1 MKKIILIISAAL
13 LALGILGCAV
23 TALPTLLEGEKYMN
37 NIIDKNSEKQEFTF
51 TDTFSGL
58 DISVLSANAN
68 ISYNSG
74 NEVKVSYVTMDKNKK
89 IECNITDGTLNIK
102 EKSEFS
108 FFSLFTLASVPTKI
122 EISFPESY
130 RDNGTIEN
138 ADVTVASG
146 SLSGD
151 MPHTE
156 KSTKIQLYSGK
167 INSSVAAENFDINVS
182 SGSAD
187 ISSRTHKHKNVNV
200 SVLSGKTT
208 LDGFISEK
216 SKYSLTSGKIT
227 SLNAGGG
234 ELYTNVTSGSLTLG
248 CAEKITGINAK
259 VASGKAHISV
269 PKDTGARVA
278 YSVASGS
285 IKIGLDGRNEKLT
298 GSGSISYG
306 NAEANVNVNVASGSF
321 ILDTYTLSE

>member
-37 NIIDKNSEKQEFTF
+37 NIIDKNTEKQEFTF

-74 NEVKVSYVTMDKNKK
+74 NEVKVSYVTADKNKK

-102 EKSEFS
+102 EKSGFS

-167 INSSVAAENFDINVS
+167 INSSVAAENFDITVS

-248 CAEKITGINAK
+248 CAEKITGIDAK

>member
-37 NIIDKNSEKQEFTF
+37 NIIDKNTEKQEFTF

-74 NEVKVSYVTMDKNKK
+74 NEVKVSYVTADKNKK

-102 EKSEFS
+102 EKSGFS

-130 RDNGTIEN
+130 RDNGTLEN

-167 INSSVAAENFDINVS
+167 INSSVAAENFDITVS
-182 SGSAD
+182 SGAAD

-248 CAEKITGINAK
+248 CAEKITGIDAK

>member
-1 MKKIILIISAAL
+1 MKKIILIISAVL

-74 NEVKVSYVTMDKNKK
+74 NEVKVSYVTVDKNKK

-102 EKSEFS
+102 EKSGFS

-227 SLNAGGG
+227 LLNAGGG

-248 CAEKITGINAK
+248 CAEKITGIDAK

-269 PKDTGARVA
+269 PKDTGAQVA

-285 IKIGLDGRNEKLT
+285 VKIGLDGRDEKLT
-298 GSGSISYG
+298 GSGSVSYG

>member
-1 MKKIILIISAAL
+1 MKKIILIISAVL

-68 ISYNSG
+68 ISYNNG
-74 NEVKVSYVTMDKNKK
+74 NEVKVSYVTVDKNKK

-102 EKSEFS
+102 EKSGFS
-108 FFSLFTLASVPTKI
+108 FFSLFTLASAPTKI

-167 INSSVAAENFDINVS
+167 INSSVAAENFDITVS

-248 CAEKITGINAK
+248 CAEKITGIDAK

>member
-68 ISYNSG
+68 ISYNNG
-74 NEVKVSYVTMDKNKK
+74 NEVKVSYVTVDKNKK

-102 EKSEFS
+102 EKSGFS

-187 ISSRTHKHKNVNV
+187 ISSRTHKHTNVNV

-248 CAEKITGINAK
+248 CAEKITGIDAK

>member
-74 NEVKVSYVTMDKNKK
+74 NEVKVSYVTVDKNKK

-102 EKSEFS
+102 EKSGFS

-227 SLNAGGG
+227 LLNAGGG

-248 CAEKITGINAK
+248 CAEKITGIDAK

-269 PKDTGARVA
+269 PKDTGAQVA

-285 IKIGLDGRNEKLT
+285 VKIGLDGRDEKLT
-298 GSGSISYG
+298 GSGSVSYG

>member
-68 ISYNSG
+68 ISYNNG
-74 NEVKVSYVTMDKNKK
+74 NEVKVSYVTVDKNKK

-102 EKSEFS
+102 EKSGFS

-130 RDNGTIEN
+130 RDNGTLEN

-156 KSTKIQLYSGK
+156 KSTKI
-167 INSSVAAENFDINVS
+167 I
-182 SGSAD
+182 
-187 ISSRTHKHKNVNV
+187 H
-200 SVLSGKTT
+200 
-208 LDGFISEK
+208 
-216 SKYSLTSGKIT
+216 
-227 SLNAGGG
+227 
-234 ELYTNVTSGSLTLG
+234 
-248 CAEKITGINAK
+248 
-259 VASGKAHISV
+259 
-269 PKDTGARVA
+269 
-278 YSVASGS
+278 
-285 IKIGLDGRNEKLT
+285 IKILV
-298 GSGSISYG
+298 Y
-306 NAEANVNVNVASGSF
+306 
-321 ILDTYTLSE
+321 